1 VKKSLNGK
9 KPKRLL
15 IVLVSVGIFA
25 VIIASF
31 VWYRLYSGSSGTS
44 QLSDP
49 ANDVVLSMG
58 THYLGMI
65 DVVNG
70 TLEANGKTLN
80 VTINGRDLV
89 SNLSDGEIAQWNVT
103 VILETETNVLKT
115 YEIGAQMNSTQ
126 LTGIIVDVMTQ
137 KAQSCLVQYGNN
149 SLNVHTVVDEL
160 LSAKTVEWN
169 VLTTYEQYSGGE
181 LITSASDMAPDE
193 GLQST
198 ALNP

>member
-58 THYLGMI
+58 THYPGMI

-103 VILETETNVLKT
+103 VILETETDVLKT

-126 LTGIIVDVMTQ
+126 LTGIIVDVMAQ

>member
-1 VKKSLNGK
+1 MKKSLNGK

-58 THYLGMI
+58 THYPGMI

-103 VILETETNVLKT
+103 VILETETDVLKT

-126 LTGIIVDVMTQ
+126 LTGIIVDVMAQ

>member
-1 VKKSLNGK
+1 MKKSLNGK

>member
-58 THYLGMI
+58 THYPGMI

-103 VILETETNVLKT
+103 VILETETDVLKT

-126 LTGIIVDVMTQ
+126 LTGIIVDVMAQ

-169 VLTTYEQYSGGE
+169 VLTTYEQYSGSE

>member
-1 VKKSLNGK
+1 
-9 KPKRLL
+9 
-15 IVLVSVGIFA
+15 
-25 VIIASF
+25 
-31 VWYRLYSGSSGTS
+31 
-44 QLSDP
+44 
-49 ANDVVLSMG
+49 MG